1 MLDAQWIA
9 VNGKAEK
16 PSYRT
21 SWPKCS
27 KSITMC
33 RPLDSQNSLLHGIA
47 LSEKWL
53 KSHLPLPTQMV
64 LGLLSTSLLN
74 RWKGDE
80 HTQGVSLSPRMV
92 RNADIGY
99 RSAKILADMSC
110 SFNLQPNTGR
120 VWFST
125 SEAHVVWAER
135 ISAVIFSFFWRL
147 LKENFKTWTS
157 TAKPRGH
164 RMIQM
169 TPTKNLGGREIWSSS
184 HFGTN
189 EVGRNKGK
197 PMAMGVNGLFVKQE
211 GKTGMLGILM
221 MFSPNPNTESE
232 CHHFLSTCHIMSV
245 RTPASHF
252 ATRQLGA
259 KCFPMRN
266 LASKW
271 DSACLGFGWLNAAR

>member
-1 MLDAQWIA
+1 MAWQVTQHQGLFVFKANWPMHPRYGVVNAAKTGAPSHPILYYVSGMLDAQLIA

-16 PSYRT
+16 PSCRT

-47 LSEKWL
+47 LREKWL

-99 RSAKILADMSC
+99 RSAKILANMSC

-135 ISAVIFSFFWRL
+135 IQLSYSASFDGCWKRIRKRGLQLQNQEDTEWYKWHQPKIWEVERSEARLTLAQMRLAETKKSPWQWASMGSLWSKRGTQECWVSLWCSLQIQTQNLNVIIF
-147 LKENFKTWTS
+147 
-157 TAKPRGH
+157 
-164 RMIQM
+164 
-169 TPTKNLGGREIWSSS
+169 
-184 HFGTN
+184 
-189 EVGRNKGK
+189 
-197 PMAMGVNGLFVKQE
+197 
-211 GKTGMLGILM
+211 
-221 MFSPNPNTESE
+221 
-232 CHHFLSTCHIMSV
+232 
-245 RTPASHF
+245 
-252 ATRQLGA
+252 
-259 KCFPMRN
+259 
-266 LASKW
+266 
-271 DSACLGFGWLNAAR
+271 

>member
-1 MLDAQWIA
+1 MSSTLPRLGLLTTLGYYVSVSGMLDAQLIA

-16 PSYRT
+16 PSCRT

-33 RPLDSQNSLLHGIA
+33 RSLDSQNSLLHGIA
-47 LSEKWL
+47 LREKRL

-99 RSAKILADMSC
+99 RSAKILANMSC
-110 SFNLQPNTGR
+110 SFNLQPDNGR

-135 ISAVIFSFFWRL
+135 IPAVIFSFFWRL
-147 LKENFKTWTS
+147 LKEN
-157 TAKPRGH
+157 
-164 RMIQM
+164 
-169 TPTKNLGGREIWSSS
+169 
-184 HFGTN
+184 
-189 EVGRNKGK
+189 
-197 PMAMGVNGLFVKQE
+197 
-211 GKTGMLGILM
+211 
-221 MFSPNPNTESE
+221 
-232 CHHFLSTCHIMSV
+232 
-245 RTPASHF
+245 
-252 ATRQLGA
+252 
-259 KCFPMRN
+259 
-266 LASKW
+266 
-271 DSACLGFGWLNAAR
+271 